1 MSVSLTH
8 LNEKIYF
15 DVVISNLQTIDKPP
29 PPLYFNE
36 TRNIPFLFNPQEY
49 LMSIIRFS
57 VETPTL
63 PVFICQIQPNQ
74 PDINLSIYSVSLSYN
89 VLGGATYTQQ
99 TYVEFVPQN
108 QAVKLPIPPNQTAT
122 TLQDNSTGY
131 YYIYSYQ
138 YWIFL
143 INQTFQT
150 CYNGLAAQ
158 FAAAGGILPSVYT
171 PAMSFS
177 TSSPDAVAILNVAID
192 GYDSSKANSIKIY
205 MNPAMYQLF
214 SSFPVYIK
222 SLSGN
227 NQGLNVQLQTT
238 TFGGFQAIDYPLY
251 NNTTHT
257 VIPDVPSV
265 QCFQEYSTISL
276 WTPVISV
283 VFCSNTLP
291 IVPTNL
297 STPVLINNGAIFTG
311 NQGNNSNTAP
321 VITDIIADA
330 GIYKPNIVYNPSAQY
345 RWVQLF
351 GNTPLSNLDIVCYWK
366 GRDGVLNPL
375 LLSSGSTATLKILF
389 AKKSSLGNIKGT

>member
-29 PPLYFNE
+29 PHLYFNE
-36 TRNIPFLFNPQEY
+36 TRNIPFLFNPQDY

-63 PVFICQIQPNQ
+63 PVFICQIQANQ
-74 PDINLSIYSVSLSYN
+74 PNINLSIYSVSLSWTN
-89 VLGGATYTQQ
+89 PVTGLTYTKQ
-99 TYVEFVPQN
+99 TFVEFVPQN
-108 QAVKLPIPPNQTAT
+108 QAVNLPIPPST
-122 TLQDNSTGY
+122 TSTGLQDNSMGY

-138 YWIFL
+138 YWIYL
-143 INQTFQT
+143 VNQTFQT
-150 CYNGLAAQ
+150 CYTALNALVV
-158 FAAAGGILPSVYT
+158 AAGAVLPSSYT

-177 TSSPDAVAILNVAID
+177 TSSPNDIAILNVSEV
-192 GYDSSKANSIKIY
+192 GYDTTLPNYIGIY

-222 SLSGN
+222 SLSGSN
-227 NQGLNVQLQTT
+227 LGLNVQLQTT
-238 TFGGFQAIDYPLY
+238 TFGGFQTINYPLY
-251 NNTTHT
+251 NNTTGLVDPT
-257 VIPDVPSV
+257 VAAI
-265 QCFQEYSTISL
+265 QCFQEYSTIAL
-276 WTPVISV
+276 WTPVISI

-297 STPVLINNGAIFTG
+297 STPVIINNGTIFAG
-311 NQGNNSNTAP
+311 SQGNNANTAP
-321 VITDIIADA
+321 VITDIIADN
-330 GIYKPNIVYNPSAQY
+330 GIYKPNLVYNPSAEY

-366 GRDGVLNPL
+366 GRDGVLNPF

-389 AKKSSLGNIKGT
+389 CKKDSLRNQ